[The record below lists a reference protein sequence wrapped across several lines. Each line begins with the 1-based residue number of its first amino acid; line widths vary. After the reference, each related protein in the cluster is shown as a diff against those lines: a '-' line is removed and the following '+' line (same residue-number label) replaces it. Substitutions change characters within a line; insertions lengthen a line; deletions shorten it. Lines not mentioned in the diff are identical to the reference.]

1 MTWYDIIVDVLEL
14 TEQSLEFDVTIINP
28 NPSLFFLNV
37 ETSIVSSKEKYSKT
51 YVHYEQLSNFFSAL
65 NVTPWLVVSRADNYV
80 KKESIWTM

>member
-37 ETSIVSSKEKYSKT
+37 ETSIVSSKEK
-51 YVHYEQLSNFFSAL
+51 
-65 NVTPWLVVSRADNYV
+65 
-80 KKESIWTM
+80 